1 MTEVRRAWLVF
12 HGALVLVLGMAA
24 GFGFA
29 TAIGDEAGV
38 RAWRMAH
45 LEGVLNG
52 LVLIG
57 AGAAGSLLRL
67 GDGAQRLLVWSLAI
81 TAWANTVASV
91 IAASAGVR
99 GLQPGGPLANNVVF
113 VLFLV
118 AVVTV
123 FVGLFCLAIGAW
135 QRARGGS

>member
-1 MTEVRRAWLVF
+1 MTESRRAWLVF
-12 HGALVLVLGMAA
+12 HGALMLILGMVA

-29 TAIGDEAGV
+29 TAIGEQTDL

-57 AGAAGSLLRL
+57 AGAAGSVLRL
-67 GDGAQRLLVWSLAI
+67 GEGAQRLLVYSLAV

-91 IAASAGVR
+91 LAASTGVR

-113 VLFLV
+113 LLFLI
-118 AVVTV
+118 AVITV
-123 FVGLFCLAIGAW
+123 FVGLGLLALGALE
-135 QRARGGS
+135 RARAKT